1 MMTNISTRLQNE
13 LRLLFGAW
21 GLATVGTVAAFL
33 LNLPVNDIAGFG
45 GIEVI
50 AAAGLIL
57 QIRTN
62 KAVLA

>member
-13 LRLLFGAW
+13 LRLLFGVW

-33 LNLPVNDIAGFG
+33 LKLPVNDIVAFG

-50 AAAGLIL
+50 SAAGLVL

>member
-1 MMTNISTRLQNE
+1 MMTHISTRLQNE
-13 LRLLFGAW
+13 LRFLFGVW

-33 LNLPVNDIAGFG
+33 LNLPLNDIVGFG

-50 AAAGLIL
+50 SAAGLVL